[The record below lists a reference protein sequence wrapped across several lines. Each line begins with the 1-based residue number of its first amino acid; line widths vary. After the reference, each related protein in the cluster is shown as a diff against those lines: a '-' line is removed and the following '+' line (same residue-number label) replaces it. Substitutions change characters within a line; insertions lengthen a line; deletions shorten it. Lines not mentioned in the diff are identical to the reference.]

1 MFRTLRAF
9 AWLRWRV
16 LMNSLERRGTRD
28 VVERFSVGF
37 EQIAPLLTLL
47 VMIPSCVGL
56 SGLGA
61 YAGWTLARGDA
72 DSRVFEIVRY
82 LLLAAMALCI
92 VGPLMM
98 PAAERTSAVRLLL
111 LPIRRSLLYA
121 AQCMST
127 SADPWILFAL
137 ALLLGLPLGMVAGG
151 APGAAVITAIAG
163 MLLMATLIGLTLV
176 VTLVIHLMVRD
187 RRRGELL
194 ALILIVGLPM
204 IGMLPGL
211 LQSQRRETAAER
223 IERRQRAEPSW
234 WASFERRALAVAPPE
249 LYTAAARYAS
259 DNAGTTVR
267 ALSGLLAAAMLVHAV
282 GLSMF
287 GRVLSSPAGTGSA
300 RTASTGV
307 RTQWRIPGVSP
318 GISAVAINQLRLALR
333 TPRGRATLLSPLA
346 IFVMFAAM
354 MWRSGT
360 GMEFGPIRLRSG
372 TALAAFASFVSLLS
386 IFPIAANQ
394 FAIDRAGLT
403 MTLLAPLDTPA
414 LLRGKAIGNA
424 LIAGIPAGIATIGA
438 AILFPSANFAIW
450 LSIPLTLVATYL
462 LIAPV
467 AAVLSAIFPRA
478 VDLNSI
484 GRGSNAHGA
493 AGLLGT
499 LTALIAGVPCAML
512 ILLAARVLHQTALAP
527 IFLLVW
533 VGICLAVDV
542 FFFRM
547 AAAIFD
553 RRKENLAMMDRG

>member
-37 EQIAPLLTLL
+37 EQIAPLLTLV

-56 SGLGA
+56 AGLGA

-72 DSRVFEIVRY
+72 DSRVFEIVGY
-82 LLLAAMALCI
+82 LLLAAIALCI

-127 SADPWILFAL
+127 FADPWMLFAL
-137 ALLLGLPLGMVAGG
+137 ALVLGVPLGMVAGG
-151 APGAAVITAIAG
+151 APGAALIAAIAG
-163 MLLMATLIGLTLV
+163 MLLMATLTGLTLV
-176 VTLVIHLMVRD
+176 VTLMIHLLMRD

-194 ALILIVGLPM
+194 AVILIVGLPM

-211 LQSQRRETAAER
+211 LQSQRRESAAER

-234 WASFERRALAVAPPE
+234 WRSFERRVLAVAPSE

-259 DNAGTTVR
+259 DTAGMTVR
-267 ALSGLLAAAMLVHAV
+267 ALSGLVAAATLAHAV

-287 GRVLSSPAGTGSA
+287 GRVLSSPAGAGSG
-300 RTASTGV
+300 RTASAGV

-333 TPRGRATLLSPLA
+333 TPRGRSTLLSPLA
-346 IFVMFAAM
+346 LFVMFAAM
-354 MWRSGT
+354 MWRGGT
-360 GMEFGPIRLRSG
+360 GMEFGPLRLRSG
-372 TALAAFASFVSLLS
+372 IGLAAFASFVSLLS
-386 IFPIAANQ
+386 IFPITMNQ

-403 MTLLAPLDTPA
+403 LTLLTPLDTPA

-424 LIAGIPAGIATIGA
+424 LIAGIPASIATIGA
-438 AILFPSANFAIW
+438 AILFPSANFAMW

-467 AAVLSAIFPRA
+467 AAILSAIFPRA

-499 LTALIAGVPCAML
+499 LTALIAGLPCAML

-527 IFLLVW
+527 LFLLVW
-533 VGICLAVDV
+533 IGICLAADV

-547 AAAIFD
+547 AAALFD